1 MLALKQIYQFRQ
13 GKVSARRYARDQA
26 KLRNRLDKG
35 FQKKVDGVFNKAVRV
50 VASQVKQGE
59 DPSYSSITRMI
70 SEELDAVLKAQVRR
84 TFDSVYAY
92 NNDRYSKLAQKSE
105 GFSFGRSDEFERS
118 VNIYFKGRQ
127 PMFAGISR
135 SYGESILSEVSF
147 LRGEDQTLDQIA
159 RSLTKT
165 FSPINRKRAAVIAR
179 TETHSAQSFAND
191 EYHRRVS
198 DSFGVQMV
206 KQWVSTADSRTRSTH
221 SAMNGE
227 TAQMDE
233 DFFMPDGS
241 RMAYAGDPKGGAKN
255 VINCRCVIL
264 YVDQGDD
271 IEDTEAP
278 SRGDA
283 PVLEREAR
291 AGSDGLPIGLND
303 SEIAAQIKA
312 GTLDFKQARKSLKSS
327 ISAGADND
335 LYGAAK
341 GEARYRGSKVTD
353 YGKDAVSKY
362 FAGEEAGERAYIV
375 MDQVSKELGILAA
388 LFKIPEIRGYKKI
401 RKGSRAGANMGDG
414 VMGINVDYFKDS
426 LTKKNEKR
434 SFWQQGQRK
443 SEKPYVTDSYW
454 TESSDRIR
462 AIMYHEF
469 GHHIHQIKGIEK
481 SSSYTIGKWETFIRD
496 RAMHRSRS
504 SPSKY
509 GDTMA
514 VEWFAENFSAW
525 AMRRKDLVDPEFLI
539 LIEDILK
546 DG

>member
-13 GKVSARRYARDQA
+13 GKVSARRYARDQT

-50 VASQVKQGE
+50 VASQVRQGE

-241 RMAYAGDPKGGAKN
+241 RMAYSGDPKGGAKN

-264 YVDQGDD
+264 YVDQEDD

-278 SRGDA
+278 SRGDD
-283 PVLEREAR
+283 PILEREVR
-291 AGSDGLPIGLND
+291 AGPDGLPIGLND
-303 SEIAAQIKA
+303 SEIRAQMVA
-312 GTLDFKQARKSLKSS
+312 GKLSFKNARKGMSDRLRTSNTDAYGVAQLKS
-327 ISAGADND
+327 
-335 LYGAAK
+335 
-341 GEARYRGSKVTD
+341 RYNGRKITQYTSET
-353 YGKDAVSKY
+353 VSKH
-362 FAGEEAGERAYIV
+362 FKDVEGAFIV
-375 MDQVSKELGILAA
+375 MEQVDRELSILAN
-388 LFKIPEIRGYKKI
+388 LFKIPPIRGYTKI
-401 RKGSRAGANMGDG
+401 RKGSRSGADMGDG
-414 VMGINVDYFKDS
+414 VMGINTEYFKNNLIHKNSKPASTWKQGDGN
-426 LTKKNEKR
+426 LKKPN
-434 SFWQQGQRK
+434 G
-443 SEKPYVTDSYW
+443 SEEYW
-454 TESSDRIR
+454 SEGSDRIR
-462 AIMYHEF
+462 SIMYHEF
-469 GHHIHQIKGIEK
+469 GHHVHQIKGIEK
-481 SSSYTIGKWETFIRD
+481 AEQYIMGKWEKEVLRL
-496 RAMHRSRS
+496 APHRNRK
-504 SPSKY
+504 SPTKY
-509 GDTMA
+509 GDTKS
-514 VEWFAENFSAW
+514 VEWFAENFSVW
-525 AMRRKDLVDPEFLI
+525 AMRRKELVDPEFLK
-539 LIEDILK
+539 LIEDILN